1 MESLIIQLGVKPG
14 RFAELLR
21 SKNNEITVGRSY
33 ENDAVLQDPYIAP
46 KLLRIYRAD
55 KTAADDDENGS
66 DREVWLAD
74 ILDHTNPVLLNG
86 EPVIS
91 DTVVVADS
99 DRLTVGRTVL
109 TIIDPQRPV
118 ETTRKLILS
127 AWLYSTSIGFLI
139 PCVALVI
146 ACFLDG
152 FFDYIQFSADLK
164 WKQYA
169 YSSLLSAL
177 AIILWASI
185 WAIAGHIF
193 RSQYHF
199 RQQLL
204 ITALVYILV
213 VLLTPLPAYFEFSF
227 ASMGVGL
234 WTNYAVTL
242 LGVGLLLKFNLFLAT
257 NIKRTSMIAMIAS
270 VGILSFS
277 YGSTQFLKEDFS
289 TSPSYSGVLKAPF
302 TPRFSKLSGDQYWL
316 AVEERFDDLDKELSE
331 E

>member
-46 KLLRIYRAD
+46 KLLRIYRAN
-55 KTAADDDENGS
+55 KTAQDES
-66 DREVWLAD
+66 DAVNEVWRAD

-86 EPVIS
+86 EPVLS
-91 DTVVVADS
+91 DSVIVKDS

-127 AWLYSTSIGFLI
+127 AWLHSTSIGFLI
-139 PCVALVI
+139 PCVALII
-146 ACFLDG
+146 ACLLDG
-152 FFDYIQFSADLK
+152 FFDYIQLSADLK

-169 YSSLLSAL
+169 YASLILAL
-177 AIILWASI
+177 AIILWAGL

-204 ITALVYILV
+204 VTSLVYILV
-213 VLLTPLPAYFEFSF
+213 VLLTPLPAYVEFAF
-227 ASMGVGL
+227 ASMGVGQ

-257 NIKRTSMIAMIAS
+257 NIKRTSMIAMITS
-270 VGILSFS
+270 VGILAFA

-289 TSPSYSGVLKAPF
+289 TSPAYSGVLKAPF
-302 TPRFSKLSGDQYWL
+302 TPRFAERTAEQYWL
-316 AVEERFDDLDKELSE
+316 AVEERFDDLDKELE
-331 E
+331 K